1 MSSQD
6 DTINQCE
13 ECKELYT
20 NYTNSYYRWC
30 KQCQLNNLKRI
41 LASSEN
47 EKLDNFIRDMQS
59 KIDDP
64 SYTIFEW
71 IPYNQFNN
79 IKEISKDRF
88 FTVHSAIW
96 KDGPLYY
103 NYKEYIRNS
112 NKEVV
117 LKCLHNSQNS
127 IELLINEV

>member
-1 MSSQD
+1 MPITIFLYNKKKRRYAVWRFHSLENFWNFKTRNNTMSSQD

-13 ECKELYT
+13 ECKEVYT

-47 EKLDNFIRDMQS
+47 EELDNFIQDMQS

-88 FTVHSAIW
+88 FTVHSAI
-96 KDGPLYY
+96 
-103 NYKEYIRNS
+103 
-112 NKEVV
+112 
-117 LKCLHNSQNS
+117 
-127 IELLINEV
+127 